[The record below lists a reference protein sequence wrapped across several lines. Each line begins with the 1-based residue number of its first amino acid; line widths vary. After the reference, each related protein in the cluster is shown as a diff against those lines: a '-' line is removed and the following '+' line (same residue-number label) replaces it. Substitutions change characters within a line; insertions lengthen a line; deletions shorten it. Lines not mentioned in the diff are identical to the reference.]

1 MKTALNTPQIRS
13 YLEQHGMTEVFSEEL
28 LGHMVL
34 TTFERGEAIAPL
46 NEPLAHFYLLMK
58 GKVKIYSLQEN
69 GKKVLIRFY
78 RPMSIIGDLEYISD
92 YPVKA
97 VVEALESTTLIS
109 IPMDVLRAHTLD
121 CPRFLRFV
129 ISNLSQKLFTWSN
142 MAGLNLVYPLENR
155 VASYLVSISELSDQN
170 RLDEIRVTSLEE
182 MADMLCSS
190 YRHLHRILE
199 SFEARGII
207 ARNRSNIRIIDFEQL
222 KSLSVGIF
230 E

>member
-1 MKTALNTPQIRS
+1 MKTTLNPQKIQA
-13 YLEQHGMTEVFSEEL
+13 YLEHYQMTDVFSEDL
-28 LGHMVL
+28 IRQMTLS
-34 TTFERGEAIAPL
+34 TFERGEALAPL
-46 NEPLAHFYLLMK
+46 NEPLAHFYLLVA
-58 GKVKIYSLQEN
+58 GKLKIYSLQEN

-78 RPMSIIGDLEYISD
+78 RPMSVIGDLEYISN

-109 IPMDVLRAHTLD
+109 ISMETLRAHTLN
-121 CPRFLRFV
+121 CPKFLQFV

-182 MADMLCSS
+182 MADLLCSS

-199 SFEARGII
+199 DFETKGII
-207 ARNRSNIRIIDFEQL
+207 SRNRSNIRIIDFDKL